1 MVGAT
6 QLNSAIIRCRSYP
19 DGLPIDE
26 RASLPDPNMSPVLDI
41 VRGFFKGQILDPPKD
56 VEITDGCRWVAS
68 VGKTINGN
76 FLRGLEGN
84 GIRNEPPCLLKA
96 VRNLIFAPNKDEIEW
111 VSLCFG
117 FCMSY
122 LWIGREIIGIWVK
135 TEKGNEC
142 CYKHQQHTDH
152 VHRSDDR
159 FFHTSNYF
167 LFSALL
173 FIQPTA
179 SRSG

>member
-1 MVGAT
+1 MSDDVIVREAEPSG
-6 QLNSAIIRCRSYP
+6 QHQSGVRSNT
-19 DGLPIDE
+19 DERSGLPE
-26 RASLPDPNMSPVLDI
+26 ANVSAVCDI
-41 VRGFFKGQILDPPKD
+41 VGGLFKSEILDSPKD
-56 VEITDGCRWVAS
+56 VEITDWRSGVTFVS
-68 VGKTINGN
+68 ETINGN

-111 VSLCFG
+111 VSLCPG

-142 CYKHQQHTDH
+142 CYKHQQHTEH
-152 VHRSDDR
+152 AHRMDCPFLR
-159 FFHTSNYF
+159 CPLAEKRGIGERWGRSN
-167 LFSALL
+167 A
-173 FIQPTA
+173 P
-179 SRSG
+179 